1 VGNKPYTDALNNLD
15 ADMSQYIDD
24 NTDDEITHHAFLNAF
39 LTGIGATPVDL
50 SPFATLPSSQA
61 TGANKTKK
69 RLTNLMQLTVDTSW
83 WTRYRSS
90 ANNPDLDPTFVFRQ
104 VVPTLNTG
112 QHTAIPR
119 TDADTTDKNQI
130 QAIANSAAFHF
141 GFIEQ
146 GGTSLYPTLALR
158 VTNPTVL
165 RILLSIGPSETM
177 HFQVWHDK
185 AGNAFSPP
193 NNVTFGTLTF
203 NVSTSGEDLQPN
215 LIMPEPCPFLDRK
228 FPAVSIIRPVS
239 TNPAIFGAVAAVK
252 GFTADGLFIGQSS
265 QFFSTM
271 AALAQ
276 AADAATRQC

>member
-1 VGNKPYTDALNNLD
+1 
-15 ADMSQYIDD
+15 MSQYVHD

-39 LTGIGATPVDL
+39 LAAIGATPVDL
-50 SPFATLPSSQA
+50 SPFATLTGSQA

-69 RLTNLMQLTVDTSW
+69 RLTNLTKLTVDTSW

-90 ANNPDLDPTFVFRQ
+90 THNPDLDPTFVFPQ

-112 QHTAIPR
+112 HHTAIPR

-130 QAIANSAAFHF
+130 QAIANTAAFHF

-158 VTNPTVL
+158 VTDPTVL
-165 RILLSIGPSETM
+165 RVLLSIGPSETM
-177 HFQVWHDK
+177 HFQTWHDK
-185 AGNAFSPP
+185 AGNAFTPP
-193 NNVTFGTLTF
+193 NNVTFGGLNF
-203 NVSTSGEDLQPN
+203 NLSPSGEDLQPN
-215 LIMPEPCPFLDRK
+215 LIMPEPVPFLDPT

-239 TNPAIFGAVAAVK
+239 TNPKIFGAVAAVTGLAK
-252 GFTADGLFIGQSS
+252 SGLFAGQSPGFAS
-265 QFFSTM
+265 AAM
-271 AALAQ
+271 ALAV